1 MSGLLKGRTKHL
13 LIIVAASALTKAIS
27 LAFVYALVS
36 PDLLG
41 QLSTKWDSSFYISI
55 AKSGYPSG
63 NLTGDYA
70 FAPMYPVLIRL
81 TNAVVGNYL
90 LSAAVVANLFSVL
103 VPLAFYYVAGLYF
116 SPRESLFASLAVSFF
131 PTFVTYGLVSY
142 SEPVY
147 LFFAIVATYC
157 FLQRRY
163 FYAGE
168 AASVAVLSAY
178 QNLLVPALFLAI
190 MVLRGIAARIRLFRH
205 TPAGTGAAGIAWR
218 NPAKYSFVWLFLPF
232 VVFVLWVYNLDVTSA
247 HQFSIIAAQ
256 APWGTSLVSPVAQ
269 FQTFFTGVFA
279 NQGDPVQMLLQRYMY
294 TLPFFALAYPLWKI
308 DKGLALFSSVFM
320 LFTLSLVGTA
330 YMSGPRL
337 MLSAWPL
344 ILVLGKTRK
353 EYLVTL
359 LVLFM
364 LLSLQGTYA
373 QLTGFWT

>member
-1 MSGLLKGRTKHL
+1 MSGLLKGGTKHL
-13 LIIVAASALTKAIS
+13 LIIVLASLLTKAVS
-27 LAFVYALVS
+27 LAFVYTLVS

-41 QLSTKWDSSFYISI
+41 QLSTKWDSIFYIGI
-55 AKSGYPSG
+55 ATNGYPAG
-63 NLTGDYA
+63 NLTGNYA

-81 TNAVVGNYL
+81 TNSVAGNYL
-90 LSAAVVANLFSVL
+90 LSAAIVSNLFSVL
-103 VPLAFYYVAGLYF
+103 VPVAFYYVARLYF
-116 SPRESLFASLAVSFF
+116 SPRESLYASLALSFF

-147 LFFAIVATYC
+147 LLFAMMATYW
-157 FLQRRY
+157 FLQGRY
-163 FYAGE
+163 SYSGE

-178 QNLLVPALFLAI
+178 QNLLLPALFLTI
-190 MVLRGIAARIRLFRH
+190 IVLRKVSLVLRRPRS
-205 TPAGTGAAGIAWR
+205 TPAGSAPGIRWR
-218 NPAKYSFVWLFLPF
+218 SPASYGFLWLFLPYA
-232 VVFVLWVYNLDVTSA
+232 VFVLWSYNLDVASA

-256 APWGTSLVSPVAQ
+256 APWGTSLVNPVAQ

-279 NQGDPVQMLLQRYMY
+279 SQGDPVQMLTLRYMY

-308 DKGLALFSSVFM
+308 DKGLALFSSAFM

-344 ILVLGKTRK
+344 VLVFGRAKK
-353 EYLVTL
+353 EYLVPL

-364 LLSLQGTYA
+364 LLSLQGTYS